1 MSHTHPTL
9 TPSPGTPLG
18 PLLSG
23 PRQIQLAV
31 PGAYEK
37 PQLLPLQP
45 PTETGV
51 PAMFTFHVNPV
62 LSSRLEVGLGKK
74 LMVQVSDV
82 AWEGVNDKVSP
93 VWMRPLSLHSECFLL
108 CRATRGSRRRP
119 RPASLASCSH
129 LWP

>member
-9 TPSPGTPLG
+9 TPSPGTHLG

-45 PTETGV
+45 PTEMGV

-62 LSSRLEVGLGKK
+62 LSSRLEVGLGEK

-82 AWEGVNDKVSP
+82 TWEGANDKISP
-93 VWMRPLSLHSECFLL
+93 VWTRPLSLHSECFL
-108 CRATRGSRRRP
+108 CRATRGPRRSP

>member
-1 MSHTHPTL
+1 M
-9 TPSPGTPLG
+9 
-18 PLLSG
+18 
-23 PRQIQLAV
+23 

-82 AWEGVNDKVSP
+82 AWEGANDKVSP
-93 VWMRPLSLHSECFLL
+93 VWMRPLSLHSVGQSSAVQDKPPL
-108 CRATRGSRRRP
+108 P
-119 RPASLASCSH
+119 PSLG
-129 LWP
+129 PT